1 MKDYQFSDIY
11 FLYALALVPLL
22 AWGFYLVLK
31 RNEAAMRR
39 IGDIKLVRNLFNH
52 SPRKYIIKFGLV
64 LFAISFI
71 IIGLANLRKPGE
83 MAEVK
88 RKGVDVMILMDVS
101 NSMMAS
107 DIQPNRLTRARQFL
121 DALVN
126 ELPDDRFGLVLF
138 AGRAYMQMPISSD
151 HDAARMFIAQASPEA
166 VPTQGTVIS
175 EALKMSE
182 RAFNAND
189 RKYKSVVLITDGE
202 DHDPE
207 AMKLAEQFASNG
219 IMINTVGIGSPNGST
234 ITDPETGELKK
245 DLQGNVVVSRLNENI
260 LRQLSAATNG
270 VYTHLENTSTSV
282 DAIRDQLNRIEGTV
296 VQDNEFRTFKTFYQ
310 WFLGI
315 ALAAL
320 IVEFLLSAKKRRVA
334 L

>member
-1 MKDYQFSDIY
+1 MKEYQFSDIY

-22 AWGFYLVLK
+22 AWLFSLVLK

-39 IGDIKLVRNLFNH
+39 IGDIKLVRNLFNN
-52 SPRKYIIKFGLV
+52 SPRKQLLKFGLV
-64 LFAISFI
+64 LVAFSFI
-71 IIGLANLRKPGE
+71 LVALANLRKPGE

-101 NSMMAS
+101 NSMMAA
-107 DIQPNRLTRARQFL
+107 DIQPNRLTKARQFL
-121 DALVN
+121 DALVTA
-126 ELPDDRFGLVLF
+126 LPDDRIGLVLF
-138 AGRAYMQMPISSD
+138 AGRAYMQMPVSSD
-151 HDAARMFIAQASPEA
+151 HDAARMFIAQASPDA

-207 AMKLAEQFASNG
+207 AMNIAEQFASNG

-234 ITDPETGELKK
+234 IPDPATGELKK
-245 DLQGNVVVSRLNENI
+245 DLQGNVVVSRLNEDI

-270 VYTHLENTSTSV
+270 VYTHLDNTSASV
-282 DAIRDQLNRIEGTV
+282 DAIKEQLNRIEGTV
-296 VQDNEFRTFKTFYQ
+296 VQDNEFRTFKSFYQ
-310 WFLGI
+310 WFIGI

-320 IVEFLLSAKKRRVA
+320 IIEFFLSARKRRVA
-334 L
+334 I